1 MGINF
6 ENSLKLKRRNNMGY
20 KNLLPSTVGFD
31 RLLSTID
38 DFDSLFLEGRKA
50 ASYPPYNIVKTDDT
64 NYTIEI
70 AVAGFK
76 RNDLDVITEGNKL
89 TVSGKIS
96 GEDRRD
102 YLHRG
107 IGTRDFT
114 HNFTLSDTV
123 VVKSADIVNG
133 LLLVQL
139 ENIIPEEKK
148 PRKIEI
154 GNELLLE
161 NGN

>member
-1 MGINF
+1 
-6 ENSLKLKRRNNMGY
+6 MGY

-38 DFDSLFLEGRKA
+38 DFDLLFSEGRKA
-50 ASYPPYNIVKTDDT
+50 VSYPPYNIVKTDDT

-70 AVAGFK
+70 AVAGFARK
-76 RNDLDVITEGNKL
+76 DLDITTEGNKL
-89 TVSGKIS
+89 TVTGTII

-114 HNFTLSDTV
+114 HNFTLADTV

-133 LLLVQL
+133 LLLVKL

-148 PRKIEI
+148 PRKIQI
-154 GNELLLE
+154 NVNGELLYEPLIR
-161 NGN
+161 

>member
-1 MGINF
+1 
-6 ENSLKLKRRNNMGY
+6 MGY

-38 DFDSLFLEGRKA
+38 DFDSLFTEGRKA
-50 ASYPPYNIVKTDDT
+50 ASYPPYNIIKVDDT

-70 AVAGFK
+70 AVAGFS
-76 RNDLDVITEGNKL
+76 RDDLDIVTEGNKL
-89 TVSGKIS
+89 TITGTIKV
-96 GEDRRD
+96 EDLRE

-107 IGTRDFT
+107 IGTRNFT
-114 HNFTLSDTV
+114 HHFTLSDTV
-123 VVKSADIVNG
+123 VDKSADIEKG
-133 LLLVQL
+133 LLLVKL

-154 GNELLLE
+154 GSELLLE
-161 NGN
+161 NDKVVN

>member
-1 MGINF
+1 
-6 ENSLKLKRRNNMGY
+6 MGY

-38 DFDSLFLEGRKA
+38 DFDSLFTEGRKT
-50 ASYPPYNIVKTDDT
+50 ASYPPYNIIKVDDT

-70 AVAGFK
+70 ATAGFS
-76 RNDLDVITEGNKL
+76 RDDLEITAEGNKL
-89 TVSGKIS
+89 TVSGKIT

-107 IGTRDFT
+107 IGTRDFS

-123 VVKSADIVNG
+123 IVKSADIEKG
-133 LLLVQL
+133 LLVVRL

-154 GNELLLE
+154 GGELLLE
-161 NGN
+161 NGK

>member
-1 MGINF
+1 
-6 ENSLKLKRRNNMGY
+6 MGY

-50 ASYPPYNIVKTDDT
+50 ASYPPYNIIKVDDT

-70 AVAGFK
+70 AVAGFT
-76 RNDLDVITEGNKL
+76 RDQLDVTTEGNKL
-89 TVSGKIS
+89 TVSGKIT
-96 GEDRRD
+96 GEDRRE

-114 HNFTLSDTV
+114 HQFTLSDTV
-123 VVKSADIVNG
+123 VVKSADIEKG
-133 LLLVQL
+133 LLVVKL

-148 PRKIEI
+148 PRKIDI
-154 GNELLLE
+154 GGELLLE
-161 NGN
+161 NGK